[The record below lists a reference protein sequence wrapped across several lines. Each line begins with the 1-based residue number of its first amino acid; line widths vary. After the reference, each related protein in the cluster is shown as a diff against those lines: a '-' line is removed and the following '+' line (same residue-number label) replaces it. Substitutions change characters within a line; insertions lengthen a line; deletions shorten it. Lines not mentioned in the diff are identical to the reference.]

1 MNKILIEDG
10 YRVVLPPEVQSL
22 VHIGASV
29 WVTVDQAGRIVLTPE
44 GQAQAA
50 LLETFGMWAD
60 RADTPSDGVTY
71 MNQVRRGRRLN
82 ELGLT
87 PDETD

>member
-1 MNKILIEDG
+1 VNKAQIEDG

-22 VHIGASV
+22 VRIGASV
-29 WVTVDQAGRIVLTPE
+29 WVTVDQAGRIILTPE

-60 RADTPSDGVTY
+60 RDDIPSDGVTY
-71 MNQVRRGRRLN
+71 MDQVRRGHRLN

-87 PDETD
+87 PDEAD

>member
-1 MNKILIEDG
+1 VNKAQIEDG

-22 VHIGASV
+22 VHVGASV
-29 WVTVDQAGRIVLTPE
+29 WVTVDQAGRIILTPE

-60 RADTPSDGVTY
+60 RDDIPTDGVIY
-71 MNQVRRGRRLN
+71 MNQVRLGRRLN
-82 ELGLT
+82 DLGLT
-87 PDETD
+87 SDEAD